1 MINVPNVSI
10 AHSCCSKWVKT
21 GYLFQGIKSS
31 EIFKSTQTYTYSTV
45 SKCLSV
51 IKKIII
57 SNMDRSMQQLH
68 VMRHIQIHGQNLWIS
83 IFLNCVFKTTRKLLL
98 NGNN

>member
-45 SKCLSV
+45 SIC
-51 IKKIII
+51 
-57 SNMDRSMQQLH
+57 D
-68 VMRHIQIHGQNLWIS
+68 
-83 IFLNCVFKTTRKLLL
+83 
-98 NGNN
+98 